1 MLVTRLDQ
9 LDFDGTYSY
18 NDYLNW
24 TFEERVELIRGKVFN
39 LSSSPGT
46 MHQLILGEI
55 FVQISNHLR
64 HTISKVFLSPF
75 DVRLNSTKEND
86 YSKIHNVVQP
96 DICVICNPE
105 KIDSKGC
112 IGAPDL
118 IVEVLSPGNTDKEM
132 KEKFE
137 IYEENGVKEYWL
149 VEPDHHIVL
158 VYKLNEDGKFIGL
171 KPFTESEILTSEVVE
186 GFEVLVKDIFDV

>member
-1 MLVTRLDQ
+1 MLITSLDQ
-9 LDFDGTYSY
+9 LDFNATYSY

-39 LSSSPGT
+39 LSSSPST

-64 HTISKVFLSPF
+64 HTVTKVFPSPF
-75 DVRLNSTKEND
+75 DVRLNSTKETD
-86 YSKIHNVVQP
+86 YCKIFNVVQP
-96 DICVICNPE
+96 DVCVVCDST
-105 KIDSKGC
+105 KIDAKGC

-118 IVEVLSPGNTDKEM
+118 IIEVLSPGNTDKEM

-158 VYKLNEDGKFIGL
+158 VYKLSHEGKFIGL
-171 KPFTESEILTSEVVE
+171 KPFTESEILTSDVVE